1 MMESTRTESIVREP
15 HVQRAAGAGSQPGGS
30 LELQHLEAGYGE
42 SMILRDVSL
51 TVKPGQVV
59 CLMGRNGVGKSTL
72 MKTVMG
78 LIKPKRGTI
87 AYGGQNYTKQP
98 PDRRAKAGIGYVPQ
112 GRDVFP
118 QLTVEEN
125 LLLGLEAADA
135 RLRRAGI
142 PQHVFDKFPVLKEMI
157 RRKGGDL
164 SGGQQQQLSI
174 ARALVSEPKLLL
186 LDEPME
192 GIQPSIVQDIER
204 VIESIKATRTMS
216 VLLIE
221 QSLSFATS
229 IADYYYVLDK
239 GVIVAEGSSS
249 ELSEDQ
255 VRRHLAV

>member
-1 MMESTRTESIVREP
+1 MTEPSVSTEGASVK
-15 HVQRAAGAGSQPGGS
+15 AAGTSSGAS
-30 LELQHLEAGYGE
+30 LELKHLEAGYGE

-51 TVKPGQVV
+51 TVPPGQVV

-78 LIKPKRGTI
+78 LIKPKRGSI
-87 AYGGQNYTKQP
+87 LYGGQEYTKSA

-142 PQHVFDKFPVLKEMI
+142 PGHVFDKFPVLREMI
-157 RRKGGDL
+157 HRKGGDL

-192 GIQPSIVQDIER
+192 GIQPSIVMDIER
-204 VIESIKATRTMS
+204 VIESIKRSRAMS

-239 GVIVAEGSSS
+239 GGIVAEGSSAD
-249 ELSEDQ
+249 LSEEQ